1 LQILYD
7 PEETPGLVQDA
18 QGRDHVVTSRSGKL
32 TIVNRSAKFMGSNSQ
47 THMNDVYRIM
57 NETERAS
64 SSEPKPI
71 LWIIADGG
79 PDWNVKSPLA
89 LMSYGRLFRR
99 LKKDVLGVSMPAP
112 GHSRANEIERKWAPV
127 TNLVAGVVLSASLPG
142 KFTVRMIVPCEFEP
156 WQCERSLTL
165 LLVLVMLNLQE
176 TMCPLPRRETCRVG
190 SSREAPCLPK
200 RRRSSTCEWPS
211 LIHTGMARATTVTP
225 SGVGVVCGCVCVC
238 VCVVVA
244 V

>member
-1 LQILYD
+1 MVIMSLCACMRACVCVRSLAFSCDDKAKGGIGKLFGSKFHQIARFFLDDDSPQSADHDFPVDSKFHIIPSGTLQILYD
-7 PEETPGLVQDA
+7 TEETPGLVQDT
-18 QGRDHVVTSRSGKL
+18 QGRDHVATSRSGKL

-64 SSEPKPI
+64 SSEPKLI

-142 KFTVRMIVPCEFEP
+142 TFTVRM
-156 WQCERSLTL
+156 
-165 LLVLVMLNLQE
+165 
-176 TMCPLPRRETCRVG
+176 
-190 SSREAPCLPK
+190 
-200 RRRSSTCEWPS
+200 
-211 LIHTGMARATTVTP
+211 
-225 SGVGVVCGCVCVC
+225 
-238 VCVVVA
+238 
-244 V
+244 